1 MLSKT
6 PVIWQL
12 SVVQFELGTALNGV
26 ALAEIYPSTYPKQF
40 FNHQALGVIRSYA
53 NKPYACKELFIVA
66 GKQVYTVT
74 TKNNGKFSLWLNDD
88 NVNNVEIYTDTDC
101 NIMIPIIQLYPVY
114 YPFTDQPIEIISDI
128 DDTILYSFTKTAM
141 RRILTILL
149 TRPKHRK
156 IVNFTRDLLS
166 YARESRTRVYC
177 VSKSEMN
184 LFHLL
189 TNTLVLNG
197 ISDSIVYLFDYLT
210 YSGLITRKGK
220 NFKLEQISSILQKSP
235 GKRFYILGDD
245 TPRDISTYSDIAEQ
259 FPGRICRVFIHKTK
273 AFNLHFQEFHYQRL
287 HKLNVPI
294 LYFDEATAF
303 DTSMLKNINH

>member
-12 SVVQFELGTALNGV
+12 SVVQFELGTAINGV
-26 ALAEIYPSTYPKQF
+26 ALAEIYPSTYPEQF
-40 FNHQALGVIRSYA
+40 FNHHALGVIRSYA
-53 NKPYACKELFIVA
+53 NKPYAIKELFISA
-66 GKQVYTVT
+66 GKEVYSVT
-74 TKNNGKFSLWLNDD
+74 TKNSGKFSLWLHGYTI
-88 NVNNVEIYTDTDC
+88 NNIEIYADASC
-101 NIMIPIIQLYPVY
+101 NTIVPKIQLYPVY
-114 YPFTDQPIEIISDI
+114 YAFVDQPIEIISDI

-149 TRPKHRK
+149 KQPKRRK
-156 IVNFTRDLLS
+156 IVDFTRDLLS
-166 YARESRTRVYC
+166 YARESRIRVYC

-189 TNTLVLNG
+189 THTLVLNG

-210 YSGLITRKGK
+210 YSGLVTRKGK

-235 GKRFYILGDD
+235 GKRFCLIGDD
-245 TPRDISTYSDIAEQ
+245 TQTDISTYSDIAEQ
-259 FPGRICRVFIHKTK
+259 FPGRICRVFIRKTK

-294 LYFDEATAF
+294 LYFDGAMAF
-303 DTSMLKNINH
+303 DTSMLKNIND